1 MQERCVLRFKLAD
14 RLFLP
19 LVAMNSTLSRNVQPA
34 TLLAAFISPPSPPTL
49 PSSQHFIVSFK
60 YLPEDDALALVL
72 ANGDVEQVFLDGGVS
87 EARVSCEIVAL
98 ARGSFSEGVLT
109 DGCAGVRASQRENVG
124 TFDLGIKAASWSPD
138 EELVAIVTGSSS
150 ISLTL
155 AVVLA
160 DTSSFAGNDQLLVLA
175 KTFDPLSE
183 QPLHTSSF
191 GADAPVSV
199 GWGHKSTQ
207 FHGSLGKTAAAAAA
221 KQNPL
226 DADWL
231 ESTRDDG
238 LTRIAWRG
246 DSAWFAVNSL
256 ERAPSRS
263 DLADGAERRVRRIRI
278 YSRLGEHSSTSEP
291 VPGLEGS
298 LAWIPTG
305 EIIASTQRKVVVSSE
320 GERRDELQVV
330 FFERN
335 GLRRYEFGLRET
347 RAEAVKVR
355 ELGWNAASDLLAVW
369 VERGSEE
376 EGSATCHAGA
386 LHCLRSPP
394 LR

>member
-1 MQERCVLRFKLAD
+1 MPRISRRSLCRDSRVLMVLASYRRSRRERTSERLITASRRLRGVRTKSFLLSLPVRSCGLSFLSSDSLAD
-14 RLFLP
+14 
-19 LVAMNSTLSRNVQPA
+19 
-34 TLLAAFISPPSPPTL
+34 AFA
-49 PSSQHFIVSFK
+49 
-60 YLPEDDALALVL
+60 Y
-72 ANGDVEQVFLDGGVS
+72 
-87 EARVSCEIVAL
+87 
-98 ARGSFSEGVLT
+98 
-109 DGCAGVRASQRENVG
+109 
-124 TFDLGIKAASWSPD
+124 
-138 EELVAIVTGSSS
+138 
-150 ISLTL
+150 
-155 AVVLA
+155 A
-160 DTSSFAGNDQLLVLA
+160 DNDQLLVLA

-207 FHGSLGKTAAAAAA
+207 FHGSLGKSAAAAAA

-231 ESTRDDG
+231 ESARDDG

-256 ERAPSRS
+256 ERAPPRS
-263 DLADGAERRVRRIRI
+263 DVADGAERRVRRIRI

-298 LAWIPTG
+298 LAWIPSG
-305 EIIASTQRKVVVSSE
+305 EIIASTQRKVVVSAE
-320 GERRDELQVV
+320 GQRKDELQVV

-335 GLRRYEFGLRET
+335 GLRRYEFGLREE
-347 RAEAVKVR
+347 RAEAVQVR

-369 VERGSEE
+369 IERDAEE
-376 EGSATCHAGA
+376 AGAASSHAGA
-386 LHCLRSPP
+386 STFLPQPRPADVFFAQSNSGTARTTTGTSRPSLRLDCPSRGGCRPW
-394 LR
+394 LGIRRRRMRLS